1 MDFRIK
7 KTAVLLEI
15 IIFLLVFISF
25 IDLAKNNYLF
35 NDIDND
41 PHVLPIE
48 PSGPSTPEGIRLT
61 AVNDSSNSM
70 VITWYTTEDASDPK
84 VNYSTDPTFIESVT
98 VVPTTKNISSTYI
111 YSANLKNLEPNTTY
125 YYNIS
130 SDSSNR
136 REMLNFTTLPLR
148 NSTSL
153 KFLVFGDS
161 RSNNGLL
168 RGPRQEI
175 VKKIMENFNDIEF
188 FIHTGDIVYNGK
200 NQTQWND
207 YFDDVEILTKNI
219 PGYYIEGNH
228 EKLDGYMYDN
238 IPLPSNGLNSYYYNF
253 SIGPISFIGLNTERD
268 TSIQTTWLEEVLK
281 KNDQD
286 NDTLWNIAYMHR
298 PIFNSMSTR
307 PDLSDLIAA
316 WCPLFEEYNLDLVF
330 AGHNHYYER
339 SYPMNSL
346 KQFDDSSSYDF
357 ENPSNPMYFITGGAG
372 APLYDRNTNPSY
384 APFYNK
390 TYHFLIVDINVDD
403 IKEETT
409 LSLETWAM
417 PNDYNGIYLIDNIT
431 IVKKGAFINI
441 HSPSTN
447 QLFGKVAPSFNV
459 SVDKSKLK
467 PTWFTINTTWYTIDE
482 GNTNFTFTGSTGT
495 INKTAWGF
503 QANGTVNIQ
512 FYVNDSLGNIESN
525 SVIIRKDINLPNI
538 TILSPNPYQLFRRVA
553 PNFSLLIDKP
563 NLNLTWYTIDG
574 GKSNFTFAGS
584 TGNINQTAWDL
595 QPNGTIMIIFYVND
609 SLGNTDNNSVIVRK
623 DIIPPNISILNPILN
638 QLFGRVA
645 PNFSLVIDKPNLNL
659 TWYTIEGGKSNFTFT
674 GSTGTIN
681 QTVWFSLED
690 GTVKLIF
697 YAKDTIGNIG
707 SNEILIRKDTTAPN
721 ITIIF
726 PKVNEIFGII
736 PPNFTVIITDQH
748 LDSMWYSF
756 NESDVNIIFTEN
768 STINQEEWE
777 KIPNGNFKLIF
788 FANDSPG
795 NVAFEAI
802 LIKKYISESND
813 NDILGNITEFIGALI
828 SFITVLTIGGIS
840 YIYIQLKRRKN
851 STI

>member
-15 IIFLLVFISF
+15 IIFLLVFILF

-35 NDIDND
+35 NDTDKD
-41 PHVLPIE
+41 PHVLHIE
-48 PSGPSTPEGIRLT
+48 PSGPSSPEGIRLT

-70 VITWYTTEDASDPK
+70 VITWYTTADASDPK

-136 REMLNFTTLPLR
+136 REMENFTTLPLR

-175 VKKIMENFNDIEF
+175 VKKIMENFNEIEF

-238 IPLPSNGLNSYYYNF
+238 FPLPSNGLNSYYYNF

-268 TSIQTTWLEEVLK
+268 TSVQTTWLEEVLK
-281 KNDQD
+281 KNNQD
-286 NDTLWNIAYMHR
+286 NDTLWQIAYMHQ
-298 PIFNSMSTR
+298 PFFNSMSGR
-307 PDLSDLIAA
+307 LDRSDLIAA

-339 SYPMNSL
+339 SYSMNSL
-346 KQFDDSSSYDF
+346 KQFDDSSSYNL

-372 APLYDRNTNPSY
+372 APPYVRDTNPSY
-384 APFYNK
+384 APFYNS
-390 TYHFLIVDINVDD
+390 TYHFIIVDIIVDD

-417 PNDYNGIYLIDNIT
+417 PNDYSGIYLIDNIT
-431 IVKKGAFINI
+431 IVKKGAFVNI
-441 HSPSTN
+441 HSPVNN

-459 SVDKSKLK
+459 NVDKVKLK

-482 GNTNFTFTGSTGT
+482 GNT
-495 INKTAWGF
+495 
-503 QANGTVNIQ
+503 
-512 FYVNDSLGNIESN
+512 
-525 SVIIRKDINLPNI
+525 
-538 TILSPNPYQLFRRVA
+538 
-553 PNFSLLIDKP
+553 
-563 NLNLTWYTIDG
+563 
-574 GKSNFTFAGS
+574 
-584 TGNINQTAWDL
+584 
-595 QPNGTIMIIFYVND
+595 
-609 SLGNTDNNSVIVRK
+609 
-623 DIIPPNISILNPILN
+623 
-638 QLFGRVA
+638 
-645 PNFSLVIDKPNLNL
+645 
-659 TWYTIEGGKSNFTFT
+659 NFTFT

-788 FANDSPG
+788 FANDSAG

-802 LIKKYISESND
+802 IIKKYISESND

-851 STI
+851 STT